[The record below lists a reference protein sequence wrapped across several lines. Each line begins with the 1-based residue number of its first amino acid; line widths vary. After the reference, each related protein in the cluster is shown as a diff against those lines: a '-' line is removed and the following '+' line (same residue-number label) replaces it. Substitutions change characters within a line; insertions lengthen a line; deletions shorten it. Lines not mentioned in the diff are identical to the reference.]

1 MSEGAVPPAQD
12 TGDVQIWEPR
22 RTLRRVDPVDA
33 RLSRGFLRCHPEK
46 WFPGF
51 AAHWL
56 PVTHA
61 LACEARLAEVKP
73 VMVRPSAGDA
83 SFVGSVDGEL
93 LLLSV
98 DAESAKALGEEF
110 LPGSAAQASAAM
122 VEYLMRR
129 LLSTLAL
136 SWSGPES
143 STVRFE
149 PDVSPSDVHV
159 VASVRVCVNVNSVL
173 CTVLIGLGQ
182 RMVDT
187 FDGLWRRQV
196 QSSSR
201 VPQGSSPVRIELA
214 QLAIPPQMLSDYL
227 LKGTVIDLEIKAS
240 DSVTL
245 RVGNRPWM
253 PARLVAVGGVYGCE
267 MIPGAISTPTV
278 PEGTT
283 RLSVELGT
291 LTIDAQGIAELG
303 QAGAVLVTEL
313 PLSER
318 VSLVI
323 NQEKVGEGRLCVYEG
338 RFALEVQ

>member
-1 MSEGAVPPAQD
+1 MSEGAVPPAHD
-12 TGDVQIWEPR
+12 TGDVQLWEPR
-22 RTLRRVDPVDA
+22 RTLRRIDSVDA

-73 VMVRPSAGDA
+73 VMVRPIAGDW
-83 SFVGSVDGEL
+83 SYVGSVDGEL

-98 DAESAKALGEEF
+98 DPESAKALGDEF
-110 LPGSAAQASAAM
+110 LPGSAPKASAAM
-122 VEYLMRR
+122 IEYLMRR

-149 PDVSPSDVHV
+149 PDVPPSDVNV
-159 VASVRVCVNVNSVL
+159 VASVRVCVNINSVL

-182 RMVDT
+182 RLVDR

-196 QSSSR
+196 HSSSR
-201 VPQGSSPVRIELA
+201 VPQGSSTVRLELA
-214 QLAIPPQMLSDYL
+214 QLAVPPQMLSDYL
-227 LKGTVIDLEIKAS
+227 LKGTVIDLEVKAS
-240 DSVTL
+240 DVATL

-253 PARLVAVGGVYGCE
+253 PARLVSVGGVFGCE
-267 MIPGAISTPTV
+267 MSPGAITTPTV

-291 LTIDAQGIAELG
+291 FTLDAHGIAELG
-303 QAGAVLVTEL
+303 QPGAVLVTDI
-313 PLSER
+313 PVAER